1 MRSLSEEFE
10 IRNPNLSD
18 FENEYFSTEKLV
30 KSSCRNPEE
39 ESLNLDKTGQPCHSR
54 INKKN
59 SWILVRNCIVSVW
72 QTLEAKMLSSMS
84 YTPPEVFAYNL
95 NSKLNSLR
103 SPSSQSVL
111 FGEFFMR
118 NFPLIL

>member
-1 MRSLSEEFE
+1 M
-10 IRNPNLSD
+10 
-18 FENEYFSTEKLV
+18 
-30 KSSCRNPEE
+30 
-39 ESLNLDKTGQPCHSR
+39 NLDKTGQPCHSR

-59 SWILVRNCIVSVW
+59 SLNLVRNCIVSVW

-103 SPSSQSVL
+103 STSSQSVL
-111 FGEFFMR
+111 FDGLFLEKFPI
-118 NFPLIL
+118 NFLSKVNAKFKKKYV